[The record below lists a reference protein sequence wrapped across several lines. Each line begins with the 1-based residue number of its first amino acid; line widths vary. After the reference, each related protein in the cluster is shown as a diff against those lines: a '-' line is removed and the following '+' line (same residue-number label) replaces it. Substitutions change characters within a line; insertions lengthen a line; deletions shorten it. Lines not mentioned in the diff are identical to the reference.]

1 MSDEPWLELMCGGR
15 RPHATNL
22 PKLAAKNVKNRP
34 GAEFDT
40 EIGACGTEH
49 FLSFA
54 ERADYSAGALMPSLE
69 TLSCGAESVLRFSVG
84 NSELVQRKRL
94 QTRAEAAP

>member
-1 MSDEPWLELMCGGR
+1 MDEPWLELMCGGR

-40 EIGACGTEH
+40 EIGAGGTEH

-54 ERADYSAGALMPSLE
+54 ERADYSGATLMPSLE
-69 TLSCGAESVLRFSVG
+69 TLSCGAESVLRLSVG
-84 NSELVQRKRL
+84 NSELVQRIRL

>member
-1 MSDEPWLELMCGGR
+1 M
-15 RPHATNL
+15 
-22 PKLAAKNVKNRP
+22 KNRP

-84 NSELVQRKRL
+84 NSELVQRIRLQTESVLRLSVGNSELVQRKRL

>member
-1 MSDEPWLELMCGGR
+1 MDEPWLELMCGGR

-40 EIGACGTEH
+40 EIGAPGTEH

-54 ERADYSAGALMPSLE
+54 ERADYSGATLMPSLE
-69 TLSCGAESVLRFSVG
+69 TLSCGAESVLRLSVE
-84 NSELVQRKRL
+84 NSELVQSSRL